1 MRNIINISLP
11 RAMAKQVNEAVK
23 EGGFASKSEFFRYLV
38 RLWDEEKLYRDVM
51 EGERDIAAGIQQK
64 CFARIRIFED
74 NPYDSR
80 LRTHHLSGTLSGR
93 QAFWIDFRYRVIF
106 IIADEKGQH
115 VAYFSAIGT
124 HAIYD

>member
-1 MRNIINISLP
+1 MRIKYARKFEKQLQKLP
-11 RAMAKQVNEAVK
+11 NR
-23 EGGFASKSEFFRYLV
+23 
-38 RLWDEEKLYRDVM
+38 
-51 EGERDIAAGIQQK
+51 IQQK

>member
-51 EGERDIAAGIQQK
+51 EGERDIAAG
-64 CFARIRIFED
+64 
-74 NPYDSR
+74 
-80 LRTHHLSGTLSGR
+80 
-93 QAFWIDFRYRVIF
+93 RYREVSSPEELLVH
-106 IIADEKGQH
+106 DE
-115 VAYFSAIGT
+115 
-124 HAIYD
+124 D